1 MVYLAIS
8 FSYLVWR
15 ALRSLNPGW
24 WYFYSVPF
32 FMIELTG
39 WTLGLCFIYSLY
51 VILTSAAVR
60 SSSARRPLARP
71 ESHSHAPSLVRS
83 FSRYYQIDRPS
94 RSITVMLPEDEFPK
108 VDVYICRYSEP
119 VEILEATTVAALN
132 MDYPGDKL
140 SIYVCD
146 DGKSPEVLAMCKRL
160 RYQLRYMDR
169 RANLFYVGRSKK
181 EGVPH
186 HAKAGNIN
194 NTLLMHS
201 SEDVQ
206 YLMVL
211 DCDMIVHPTF
221 LHRTLSHFYVSDDN
235 GGWRQKEFIGLLQT
249 PQDFWNVDSEDP
261 MVHCARF
268 FYGPML
274 QGRDG
279 CGACPCCGTGVIFQ
293 RSTLVSVGGQS
304 YGSITEDCNTS
315 MQLLSSGFANM
326 FLNERLVYG
335 MAPEDLPGVFQQRA
349 RWAMGAIQI
358 LYRDNP
364 LRKRGLTM
372 SQSFLFFEIGA
383 HHYLAIG
390 TAMAT
395 LVPLIYVYVEASPVI
410 VEYLW
415 EFCIVFGVFFATNR
429 VMIWWA
435 HRGCASG
442 GTLELWRGGQMWI
455 WMCPSHI
462 KSIWKTFMSETNLFG
477 WLGSFELTF
486 KVTSKDEDSVSF
498 CESLAF
504 ASPFVLY
511 ILAVI
516 GSTIYFVV
524 MAVVKN
530 YSTWV
535 ILMTLTALAWSV
547 YISLCIWP
555 PVSVMI
561 PRVETD
567 HGWKISWETAIDE
580 SKLMVDEKNR
590 IVRRP
595 RGKKRWS
602 MRKGSIRA
610 DGNGNGSQNAGI
622 RRHDSLVGKVVKEME
637 EGAVPYDF
645 AGLTKDAINT
655 YRLGV
660 TLDDHDVEGAG
671 SCSDDDIYTS
681 PFAADGIRDVLS
693 HPLNGGDSERAQSH
707 PSPEARKPAGVRHR
721 LVQFGSS
728 IVEGMSTILPSM
740 SSQSLSQKASSM
752 NIGRVALPAK
762 TARGIAG
769 SMYTSMILPEP
780 SKVHFDASRALSARA
795 MSSATADAYH
805 GRSVSW
811 ATPSGGDGRR
821 DIRAVRVQSMVSQ
834 DEIRR
839 SLILME
845 AAGPSKSALVARQLV
860 RAHSQQLAQNKKK
873 GAAEQQN
880 LADRAMTGSF
890 VETLHRNVVLSEVS
904 EPRVGVKAS
913 HTDVVPSGDNAR
925 LEPSDADFASPLV
938 DETSMPQAI
947 AAETTNETTERDPSF
962 ASPFLAADSPASDTT
977 KGLGSPADVLGSSA
991 TTAPLPGGAAGGHRN
1006 RQKFTLTKDGR
1017 VFASGQELALDALLE
1032 NVFNE
1037 MKFSA
1042 GPVGS
1047 MGLTSPMLDPQYPGY
1062 FPDIQGDAGPR
1073 SGAMS
1078 MRMGTSTATSAS
1090 KVEPSGTWSLPLSS
1104 YGSQAPLSPGHT
1116 AELASYGRSILH
1128 SMRSM
1133 SYRQNLPPDS
1143 QKVVDMQRRMIPP
1156 AVIMG
1161 ESAMSMLG
1169 NRLMNQ
1175 PGSIVMSSLFAQLSQ
1190 MQPSQLETRGYVF
1203 DSTAAGVRSR
1213 APTLLLSL
1221 LCASPARPF
1230 VRSPVWCCR

>member
-1 MVYLAIS
+1 
-8 FSYLVWR
+8 
-15 ALRSLNPGW
+15 
-24 WYFYSVPF
+24 
-32 FMIELTG
+32 
-39 WTLGLCFIYSLY
+39 
-51 VILTSAAVR
+51 
-60 SSSARRPLARP
+60 
-71 ESHSHAPSLVRS
+71 
-83 FSRYYQIDRPS
+83 
-94 RSITVMLPEDEFPK
+94 
-108 VDVYICRYSEP
+108 
-119 VEILEATTVAALN
+119 
-132 MDYPGDKL
+132 
-140 SIYVCD
+140 
-146 DGKSPEVLAMCKRL
+146 
-160 RYQLRYMDR
+160 
-169 RANLFYVGRSKK
+169 
-181 EGVPH
+181 
-186 HAKAGNIN
+186 
-194 NTLLMHS
+194 
-201 SEDVQ
+201 
-206 YLMVL
+206 
-211 DCDMIVHPTF
+211 
-221 LHRTLSHFYVSDDN
+221 
-235 GGWRQKEFIGLLQT
+235 
-249 PQDFWNVDSEDP
+249 
-261 MVHCARF
+261 
-268 FYGPML
+268 
-274 QGRDG
+274 
-279 CGACPCCGTGVIFQ
+279 
-293 RSTLVSVGGQS
+293 
-304 YGSITEDCNTS
+304 
-315 MQLLSSGFANM
+315 
-326 FLNERLVYG
+326 
-335 MAPEDLPGVFQQRA
+335 
-349 RWAMGAIQI
+349 
-358 LYRDNP
+358 
-364 LRKRGLTM
+364 
-372 SQSFLFFEIGA
+372 
-383 HHYLAIG
+383 
-390 TAMAT
+390 
-395 LVPLIYVYVEASPVI
+395 
-410 VEYLW
+410 
-415 EFCIVFGVFFATNR
+415 
-429 VMIWWA
+429 
-435 HRGCASG
+435 
-442 GTLELWRGGQMWI
+442 
-455 WMCPSHI
+455 
-462 KSIWKTFMSETNLFG
+462 
-477 WLGSFELTF
+477 
-486 KVTSKDEDSVSF
+486 
-498 CESLAF
+498 
-504 ASPFVLY
+504 
-511 ILAVI
+511 
-516 GSTIYFVV
+516 
-524 MAVVKN
+524 
-530 YSTWV
+530 
-535 ILMTLTALAWSV
+535 
-547 YISLCIWP
+547 
-555 PVSVMI
+555 
-561 PRVETD
+561 
-567 HGWKISWETAIDE
+567 
-580 SKLMVDEKNR
+580 
-590 IVRRP
+590 
-595 RGKKRWS
+595 
-602 MRKGSIRA
+602 
-610 DGNGNGSQNAGI
+610 
-622 RRHDSLVGKVVKEME
+622 
-637 EGAVPYDF
+637 
-645 AGLTKDAINT
+645 
-655 YRLGV
+655 
-660 TLDDHDVEGAG
+660 
-671 SCSDDDIYTS
+671 
-681 PFAADGIRDVLS
+681 
-693 HPLNGGDSERAQSH
+693 
-707 PSPEARKPAGVRHR
+707 
-721 LVQFGSS
+721 
-728 IVEGMSTILPSM
+728 MSTILPSM

-845 AAGPSKSALVARQLV
+845 ATGPSKSALVARQLV

-1047 MGLTSPMLDPQYPGY
+1047 MGLTSPMLNPQYPGY

-1161 ESAMSMLG
+1161 ESATSMLG

-1190 MQPSQLETRGYVF
+1190 MQPSQLETRGLVLPVIPDDIF
-1203 DSTAAGVRSR
+1203 EHTIASRPSFEFRVLPDKTLTFFTVNFLILAGV
-1213 APTLLLSL
+1213 
-1221 LCASPARPF
+1221 CAGGIVSIFFSA
-1230 VRSPVWCCR
+1230 SQ

>member
-1 MVYLAIS
+1 M
-8 FSYLVWR
+8 
-15 ALRSLNPGW
+15 
-24 WYFYSVPF
+24 
-32 FMIELTG
+32 
-39 WTLGLCFIYSLY
+39 
-51 VILTSAAVR
+51 
-60 SSSARRPLARP
+60 
-71 ESHSHAPSLVRS
+71 
-83 FSRYYQIDRPS
+83 
-94 RSITVMLPEDEFPK
+94 
-108 VDVYICRYSEP
+108 
-119 VEILEATTVAALN
+119 
-132 MDYPGDKL
+132 
-140 SIYVCD
+140 
-146 DGKSPEVLAMCKRL
+146 
-160 RYQLRYMDR
+160 
-169 RANLFYVGRSKK
+169 
-181 EGVPH
+181 
-186 HAKAGNIN
+186 
-194 NTLLMHS
+194 
-201 SEDVQ
+201 
-206 YLMVL
+206 
-211 DCDMIVHPTF
+211 
-221 LHRTLSHFYVSDDN
+221 
-235 GGWRQKEFIGLLQT
+235 
-249 PQDFWNVDSEDP
+249 
-261 MVHCARF
+261 
-268 FYGPML
+268 
-274 QGRDG
+274 
-279 CGACPCCGTGVIFQ
+279 
-293 RSTLVSVGGQS
+293 
-304 YGSITEDCNTS
+304 
-315 MQLLSSGFANM
+315 
-326 FLNERLVYG
+326 
-335 MAPEDLPGVFQQRA
+335 
-349 RWAMGAIQI
+349 
-358 LYRDNP
+358 
-364 LRKRGLTM
+364 
-372 SQSFLFFEIGA
+372 
-383 HHYLAIG
+383 
-390 TAMAT
+390 
-395 LVPLIYVYVEASPVI
+395 
-410 VEYLW
+410 
-415 EFCIVFGVFFATNR
+415 
-429 VMIWWA
+429 
-435 HRGCASG
+435 
-442 GTLELWRGGQMWI
+442 
-455 WMCPSHI
+455 
-462 KSIWKTFMSETNLFG
+462 
-477 WLGSFELTF
+477 
-486 KVTSKDEDSVSF
+486 
-498 CESLAF
+498 
-504 ASPFVLY
+504 
-511 ILAVI
+511 
-516 GSTIYFVV
+516 
-524 MAVVKN
+524 
-530 YSTWV
+530 
-535 ILMTLTALAWSV
+535 
-547 YISLCIWP
+547 
-555 PVSVMI
+555 
-561 PRVETD
+561 
-567 HGWKISWETAIDE
+567 
-580 SKLMVDEKNR
+580 
-590 IVRRP
+590 
-595 RGKKRWS
+595 
-602 MRKGSIRA
+602 
-610 DGNGNGSQNAGI
+610 
-622 RRHDSLVGKVVKEME
+622 
-637 EGAVPYDF
+637 PYDF

-845 AAGPSKSALVARQLV
+845 AAGPSQSALVARQLV

-1161 ESAMSMLG
+1161 ESATSMLG

>member
-1 MVYLAIS
+1 VVYLAIS

-524 MAVVKN
+524 MAVVKS

-590 IVRRP
+590 VVRRP

-610 DGNGNGSQNAGI
+610 DGNGSQNAGI

-1047 MGLTSPMLDPQYPGY
+1047 MGLTSPMLNPQYPGY

-1161 ESAMSMLG
+1161 ESATSMLG